1 MNKTANITAAY
12 SFESYAYGNP
22 NEDSDLD
29 IFILTNDKSN
39 RKIEIVKIPRKA
51 INKIQSF
58 PVDLIIYYDMNLMKD
73 LNLTALWSMKYY

>member
-1 MNKTANITAAY
+1 M
-12 SFESYAYGNP
+12 
-22 NEDSDLD
+22 
-29 IFILTNDKSN
+29 
-39 RKIEIVKIPRKA
+39 KIPRKA